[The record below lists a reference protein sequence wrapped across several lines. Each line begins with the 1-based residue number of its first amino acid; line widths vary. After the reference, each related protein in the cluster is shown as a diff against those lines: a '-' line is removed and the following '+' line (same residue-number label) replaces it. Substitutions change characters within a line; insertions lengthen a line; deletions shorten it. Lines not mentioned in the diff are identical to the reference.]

1 MQAQQNQT
9 TKFFDL
15 HTAGLGYANRL
26 RLVSPN
32 KTKGQKFKP
41 FWALSIAALVG
52 DEGDIK
58 YAYYDVSIKG
68 EQAKDALDV
77 LKPFLVDA
85 EGKSI
90 KSNKVLIGFR
100 IGDAIPEVYQA
111 KDNSGQPVCRVTL
124 KGRLLKVVSAKVNGE
139 VIDLPKTEYDEA
151 REANAAPAEAA
162 DPATE
167 EGEFAEATEPAK
179 PGKGPKQPKGQ

>member
-1 MQAQQNQT
+1 MTAQQTQT
-9 TKFFDL
+9 TKYFDL
-15 HTAGLGYANRL
+15 HTSGLGYANRL

-41 FWALSIAALVG
+41 FWALSVAALVG

-68 EQAKDALDV
+68 EQAKDALEV

-85 EGKSI
+85 EGKAI
-90 KSNKVLIGFR
+90 KGNKVLIGFR

-111 KDNSGQPVCRVTL
+111 KDQSGSSVNRVTL
-124 KGRLLKVVSAKVNGE
+124 KGRLLKIVSAKVNGE

-151 REANAAPAEAA
+151 KEANAAPAEDAEPAA
-162 DPATE
+162 E
-167 EGEFAEATEPAK
+167 EGEVAEATEPAK
-179 PGKGPKQPKGQ
+179 TGKGQKQPKGQ